1 MLTWRASQC
10 DRVLWKTIIEEDK
23 SVTSPTSGGPLIT
36 ESKISRM
43 GHNLATKLH
52 LAKDP
57 SPLTDLPPQD
67 GVLRPAPILSP
78 IIRDQPTT
86 LQQLVPGTVAVG
98 AASAS
103 SVAATLDRHARDA
116 SRPSYA
122 RSNPGSSDSSPAH
135 SVFENDSATRRRLP
149 ERLKH
154 RSISGALLKATT
166 STAETSHEHGHWY
179 SGEHLQSADRK
190 NEHQFLRSR
199 TLANLPRT
207 DTLHHLFSGEGVET
221 SIANA
226 RKWFTHLVRPRSEV
240 EETAPRSP
248 SPEPEPEPEP
258 PRRKGEVVCLKY
270 DTLDDAAM
278 RQLEGRS

>member
-1 MLTWRASQC
+1 MLTQRAPQC

-23 SVTSPTSGGPLIT
+23 SVTSPTSGGPLT
-36 ESKISRM
+36 AESKISRM
-43 GHNLATKLH
+43 SHNLATKLH
-52 LAKDP
+52 LTKD
-57 SPLTDLPPQD
+57 SHHTDLPPQD
-67 GVLRPAPILSP
+67 GVLRPAPMLSP
-78 IIRDQPTT
+78 IIREQPTT

-98 AASAS
+98 AATAS
-103 SVAATLDRHARDA
+103 SIAATLDRHARDA

-135 SVFENDSATRRRLP
+135 SVFETDSATRRRLP

-179 SGEHLQSADRK
+179 SGGHLQAADRK

-199 TLANLPRT
+199 TLADLPRT
-207 DTLHHLFSGEGVET
+207 DTLHHLFSGDGVET

-226 RKWFTHLVRPRSEV
+226 RKWFTHLVRPRSDV
-240 EETAPRSP
+240 EETPAPRSP